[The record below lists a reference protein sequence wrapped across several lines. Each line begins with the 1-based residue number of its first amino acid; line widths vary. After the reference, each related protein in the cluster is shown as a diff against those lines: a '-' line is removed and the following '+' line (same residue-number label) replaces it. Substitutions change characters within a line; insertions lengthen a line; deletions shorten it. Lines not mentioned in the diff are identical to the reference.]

1 MIIGGPSALLVF
13 KLRTLFDEHRRT
25 IRKERSAYALN
36 NVQSC
41 MTTMDR
47 WVRNSVFEIGENAS
61 HHHIVAVPIMHMV
74 GPSFP
79 IDLHDTARTW
89 CLLYGCV
96 QDHLMHRRL
105 SQAYSGRHHDL
116 RELSATEEPSCRKGG
131 IDAHIAAHGER

>member
-25 IRKERSAYALN
+25 IRKE
-36 NVQSC
+36 
-41 MTTMDR
+41 R